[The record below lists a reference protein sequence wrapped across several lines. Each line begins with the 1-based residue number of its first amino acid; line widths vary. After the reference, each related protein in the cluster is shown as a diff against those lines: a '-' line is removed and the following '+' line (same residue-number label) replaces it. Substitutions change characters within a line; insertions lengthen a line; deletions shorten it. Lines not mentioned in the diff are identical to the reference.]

1 MMAKKGFLTKKDI
14 RYFKKNPEMVLLVFS
29 ISGIILGYLQYG
41 LIYYVFGFV
50 LLMIFLGFYGYQL
63 YLKFIKEKK
72 KQEALIKYGFNNLE
86 KMNGYEFE
94 EFIAKSLNSIGYRSE
109 VTKGS
114 GDYGA
119 DIISQFKGTKI
130 AIQTKHYKNKV
141 DYKAVQEA
149 LSGKNY
155 YKCHEA
161 WVVTSSS
168 DFTRQAKKGAEI
180 LSVKL
185 FTLGDFAL
193 LLEQQKKSNKT

>member
-1 MMAKKGFLTKKDI
+1 MSKNGFLTKKDI
-14 RYFKKNPEMVLLVFS
+14 KYFKKNPEMVLFVLS
-29 ISGIILGYLQYG
+29 ITGIIMGYLQYG
-41 LIYYVFGFV
+41 LIYYIFGFL
-50 LLMIFLGFYGYQL
+50 LLMIFLAIYGYQL
-63 YLKFIKEKK
+63 YLKIIKEKK
-72 KQEALIKYGFNNLE
+72 KQEALIKYGFINLK
-86 KMNGYEFE
+86 KMDGYEFE
-94 EFIAKSLNSIGYRSE
+94 EFIARSLNSIGYKSE

-119 DIISQFKGTKI
+119 DIITQIKGTRI
-130 AIQTKHYKNKV
+130 AIQAKHYQKNKV

-185 FTLGDFAL
+185 FTLADFAL